1 MSGDGDGPS
10 QDSRNDLSGASR
22 DVVQAGNVAGGI
34 HFHQGRGQERTGPTP
49 RQLPAAVHAFVNR
62 TDELRQL
69 KAILTDR
76 SGDRLVVSVH
86 VVAGTAGAGKTSL
99 VLHWAHEVKDH
110 FPDGQLFINLRGYDP
125 GEPVTANQA
134 LRRFLGALG
143 VPAERIPQD
152 VDEAASLYRSLLA
165 ERRLLIILDNAAT
178 VSQVRPLLPGG
189 GNSLVIVTSR
199 SRLAG
204 LAVRDGARHLSLGT
218 LPEQE
223 AVALLRAV
231 TSGYRPEDGEEKL
244 SELSRLCA
252 RLPLALRIAAERA
265 ASHPH
270 MKIDDLIADLRDESA
285 LWDALSTGIDE
296 EAEAVR
302 SVFAWSYRALP
313 EQSARLFRL
322 LGLHP
327 GPEFSLHAAAALA
340 ELPPRRTRPLLDD
353 LVGAHLLEQ
362 IAPDRFQFHDLLR
375 AFAAHQVQNDE
386 SAEQRSIAL
395 RRVLEWYLHTAYG
408 AQGWIK
414 PLEPRIS
421 PAERTGVV
429 APLGFSDYDAAV
441 DWSDREHTTLTRLVP
456 TALAA
461 GFDTLAWQLAVVL
474 WDARS
479 PSSSVLDWLET
490 GRAGLEAAERGNEPA
505 VRIRL
510 LNNLGMA
517 YRQCHRFEEGLER
530 HQRARE
536 LARAEGLPFDEAR
549 SNNLIGL
556 IHLDSRELDPAAE
569 HFERAAAQFREL
581 DETRRVAMALS
592 NIASTMLDAGRLRE
606 AEAAVEEA
614 LAAHRELNNER
625 SIGNALNILA
635 EVRLEQGDH
644 SAALNAIEEAL
655 DIALNLRSH
664 TLEGF
669 WLLTLGDIQRA
680 TARLGEALASYQRS
694 AKLHRGLKNR
704 GREALA
710 WRGTGQAYVAMGRH
724 DEAVAFHRQ
733 AVTVHA
739 ELADTWQ
746 RALELDCLA
755 AAVEPQDPGAARAHW
770 AEARECLAAYAD
782 PRAVALRTRI
792 GERTAGL

>member
-1 MSGDGDGPS
+1 MSGNGDGPS
-10 QDSRNDLSGASR
+10 QESRNDLSGDSR
-22 DVVQAGNVAGGI
+22 DVVQAGSVAGGI
-34 HFHQGRGQERTGPTP
+34 HFHQGRDREGGGPTP
-49 RQLPAAVHAFVNR
+49 RQLPADVHAFVNR

-134 LRRFLGALG
+134 LRRFLAALG
-143 VPAERIPQD
+143 VPADRIPQD

-165 ERRLLIILDNAAT
+165 ERRVLIVLDNAAT
-178 VSQVRPLLPGG
+178 ASQVRPLLPGG
-189 GNSLVIVTSR
+189 GTSLVIVTSR
-199 SRLAG
+199 SRLTG

-231 TSGYRPEDGEEKL
+231 TSNYRPEDGEEKL
-244 SELSRLCA
+244 TELSRLCA

-270 MKIDDLIADLRDESA
+270 MRIDDLIADLRDESA

-296 EAEAVR
+296 DAEAVR

-313 EQSARLFRL
+313 AQSARLFRL

-375 AFAAHQVQNDE
+375 AFAAHQAQSDE
-386 SAEQRSIAL
+386 PSEQRAMAL
-395 RRVLEWYLHTAYG
+395 HRVLEWYLHTADA
-408 AQGWIK
+408 AQSWIK
-414 PLEPRIS
+414 PIEERLTLTEPADTVS
-421 PAERTGVV
+421 PTSF
-429 APLGFSDYDAAV
+429 PDYDTAV
-441 DWSDREHTTLTRLVP
+441 DWADREHSILIRLAS
-456 TALAA
+456 TAFSA
-461 GFDTLAWQLAVVL
+461 GFDSLAWQLAEVL
-474 WDARS
+474 WNARS
-479 PSSSVLDWLET
+479 PSSSVLDWLDT
-490 GRAGLEAAERGNEPA
+490 GRAGLAAAERAHKPVA
-505 VRIRL
+505 QIRL

-517 YRQCHRFEEGLER
+517 YRQCHRLEDGLDC
-530 HQRARE
+530 HQRALE
-536 LARAEGLPFDEAR
+536 LARAEEVPFDEAR

-556 IHLDSRELDPAAE
+556 IHLDSRQLDPAAE

-581 DETRRVAMALS
+581 DEPRRAAMALS
-592 NIASTMLDAGRLRE
+592 NIASTRLDSGRLQE
-606 AEAAVEEA
+606 AETAAQQA
-614 LAAHRELNNER
+614 LSAHRALNNQR
-625 SIGNALNILA
+625 SVGNALNILA
-635 EVRLEQGDH
+635 EIRREQGRH
-644 SAALNAIEEAL
+644 EAALSAIEEAL

-669 WLLTLGDIQRA
+669 WLLTLGDIQRS
-680 TARLGEALASYQRS
+680 TARLGDALASYHRS
-694 AKLHRGLKNR
+694 AKLHRGLRNR
-704 GREALA
+704 SREALA
-710 WRGTGQAYVAMGRH
+710 WRGTGQTYVAMGRH

-733 AVTVHA
+733 AAVVHA
-739 ELADTWQ
+739 ELSDTWQ
-746 RALELDCLA
+746 RVLELDCLA
-755 AAVEPQDPGAARAHW
+755 AAVQPEDPGAARAHW
-770 AEARECLAAYAD
+770 AEARSGLAAYSD

-792 GERTAGL
+792 EEELAGP